1 MGLLTMLS
9 TATGRKMRLILASGT
24 APAIISAPIGYAN
37 TLTALIPDIYAAL
50 NVVSRELVGFI
61 PSAMR
66 APGVERAA
74 VGQSVRIPSVGVQT
88 AQDNVPAM
96 QVPTPPDNTYSNGS
110 MAITKSRLVPF
121 GFTGE
126 EQRALNTGGP
136 GYLTARGMIIAEAL
150 RTLTN
155 EIERDL
161 AVEATANA
169 SRAYGTAG
177 TTPFGSDNL
186 NDLAQI
192 KKILD
197 DNGAPDGG
205 MRSMVLNT
213 SAGANLISVKNLTRV
228 NEAGT
233 QMTLRQGEL
242 LDIFNFSV
250 KQTGQAVSHTKG
262 TGVAPTTNAAGYAVG
277 STVITLAA
285 TSTGSL
291 TPGEVIQFAGDPNK
305 YVIAPGG
312 GDTDVSNGGVI
323 TLAKPGLL
331 QAIPAAATLITL
343 ANTYSANVG
352 FSMNALQVAMR
363 PPATPEEGDLAVDR
377 MLITDPRSG
386 VTFEFAIYL
395 GFGMVRYQ
403 VALAWGVKAVKPEHI
418 ALLLG

>member
-1 MGLLTMLS
+1 MKIIG
-9 TATGRKMRLILASGT
+9 TGRNMRLILAAGV
-24 APAIISAPIGYAN
+24 APAIIAPSIGYAN

-96 QVPTPPDNTYSNGS
+96 QVPTPPDNTYSTGS

-161 AVEATANA
+161 AVEASANA

-177 TTPFGSDNL
+177 TTPFGSATEL
-186 NDLAQI
+186 ADLAQV

-213 SAGANLISVKNLTRV
+213 SAGANLITVKNLTRV

-242 LDIFNFSV
+242 LDIFNFSI

-262 TGVAPTTNAAGYAVG
+262 TAAAPTTNAAGYAVG
-277 STVITLAA
+277 ATVINLAA
-285 TSTGSL
+285 ASTGTI
-291 TPGEVIQFAGDPNK
+291 TPGDVIQCAGDPNK
-305 YVIAPGG
+305 YMVAPNG

-323 TLAKPGLL
+323 TIAKPGLL

>member
-1 MGLLTMLS
+1 MITG
-9 TATGRKMRLILASGT
+9 TGRNMRLILAAGV
-24 APAIISAPIGYAN
+24 APAVLSQSTVGYAN

-61 PSAMR
+61 PSSMR

-74 VGQSVRIPSVGVQT
+74 VGQSVKIPSVGVQT

-96 QVPTPPDNTYSNGS
+96 QVPTPPDNTYSTGS

-161 AVEATANA
+161 AVEASANA
-169 SRAYGTAG
+169 SRAYGTPG
-177 TTPFGSDNL
+177 TTPFGSATEL
-186 NDLAQI
+186 ADLAQI

-205 MRSMVLNT
+205 MRSLVLNT
-213 SAGANLISVKNLTRV
+213 SAGANLITVKNLTRV

-242 LDIFNFSV
+242 LDIFNFSI
-250 KQTGQAVSHTKG
+250 KQTGQAVTHTKG
-262 TGVAPTTNAAGYAVG
+262 TGAAPTTNGAGYAVG

-285 TSTGSL
+285 TSTGTI

-305 YVIAPGG
+305 YMVAPTG
-312 GDTDVSNGGVI
+312 GDTDVSNGGTI
-323 TLAKPGLL
+323 TIAKPGLL

-343 ANTYSANVG
+343 ANNYSANVG

>member
-1 MGLLTMLS
+1 MITIG
-9 TATGRKMRLILASGT
+9 TGRKMRLILASGV
-24 APAIISAPIGYAN
+24 APAIISQSTVGYAN
-37 TLTALIPDIYAAL
+37 SLTPLIPDIYAAL

-61 PSAMR
+61 PSSMR

-74 VGQSVRIPSVGVQT
+74 VGQSVKIPSVGVQT

-96 QVPTPPDNTYSNGS
+96 QVPTPPDNTYSTSS
-110 MAITKSRLVPF
+110 MAITKSRIVPF

-136 GYLTARGMIIAEAL
+136 GYLTARGMIVAEAL
-150 RTLTN
+150 RALVN
-155 EIERDL
+155 EIELDL
-161 AVEATANA
+161 AVEAAANA
-169 SRAYGTAG
+169 SRAYGTSG
-177 TTPFGSDNL
+177 TTPFATANELS
-186 NDLAQI
+186 DLAQI

-213 SAGANLISVKNLTRV
+213 SAGANLITVKNLTRV

-233 QMTLRQGEL
+233 QLTLRQGEL
-242 LDIFNFSV
+242 LDIFGFSV
-250 KQTGQAVSHTKG
+250 KQTGKAVSKTKG
-262 TGVAPTTNAAGYAVG
+262 TGANATTNNAGYAVG
-277 STVITLAA
+277 ATAITLASA
-285 TSTGSL
+285 GTG
-291 TPGEVIQFAGDPNK
+291 TITAGDVITFAGDANK
-305 YVIAPGG
+305 YMVVT
-312 GDTDVSNGGVI
+312 GDTDVSGGGSI
-323 TLAKPGLL
+323 TIQKPGLV
-331 QAIPAAATLITL
+331 QAIPAAATAITL
-343 ANTYSANVG
+343 ANSYSANVG
-352 FSMNALQVAMR
+352 FSMNALQIAMR
-363 PPATPEEGDLAVDR
+363 PPAMPEEGDLAIDR

>member
-1 MGLLTMLS
+1 MLKLT
-9 TATGRKMRLILASGT
+9 TGRNMRLILATGI
-24 APAIISAPIGYAN
+24 APAILTPAYAN
-37 TLTALIPDIYAAL
+37 TLTPLIPDIYAAL

-61 PSAMR
+61 PSSMR

-74 VGQSVRIPSVGVQT
+74 VGQSVKIPSVGVQT

-96 QVPTPPDNTYSNGS
+96 QVPTPPDNTYAVGS

-177 TTPFGSDNL
+177 TTPFATANELS
-186 NDLAQI
+186 DLAQI

-205 MRSMVLNT
+205 LRSMILNT
-213 SAGANLISVKNLTRV
+213 SAGANLITVKNLTRV

-242 LDIFNFSV
+242 LDIFNFSI
-250 KQTGQAVSHTKG
+250 KQTGQAVNHTKG
-262 TGVAPTTNAAGYAVG
+262 TGASATTSAAGFAVG
-277 STVITLAA
+277 ATAIALASAGTGTIVAGDVIT
-285 TSTGSL
+285 
-291 TPGEVIQFAGDPNK
+291 FAGDANK
-305 YVIAPGG
+305 YVVAPAG
-312 GDTDVSNGGVI
+312 GDTDTSNGGTI
-323 TLAKPGLL
+323 TIAKPGLL
-331 QAIPAAATLITL
+331 QAIPASATAITVL
-343 ANTYSANVG
+343 NNYAANVG
-352 FSMNALQVAMR
+352 FSANALQIAMR
-363 PPATPEEGDLAVDR
+363 PPAMPEEGDLAVDR

-386 VTFEFAIYL
+386 VTFEFSIYL

-418 ALLLG
+418 GLLLG